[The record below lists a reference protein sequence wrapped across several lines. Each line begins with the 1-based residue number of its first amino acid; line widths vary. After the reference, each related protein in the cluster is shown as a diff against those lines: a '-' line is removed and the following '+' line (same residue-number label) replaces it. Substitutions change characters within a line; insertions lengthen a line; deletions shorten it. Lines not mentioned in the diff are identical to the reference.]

1 MDKDREKTVDGMIV
15 EEITM
20 KDQFQYLVSVIIP
33 VYNAQKFLPKAVQ
46 SVLQQTL
53 SQDQIEILLIDDGSK
68 DKSPEMCD
76 HYTVKHGNVR
86 VIHQKNAGVSAARN
100 RGIQEARGK
109 YLAYLDADDW
119 LSEEALQNV
128 TEFFDEHYD
137 EIDVAGYSTVFCY
150 PKGKKSRH
158 VRDEIIQES
167 GIIDCDNKEFV
178 TLTRLTVLVKNRW
191 GENEQFSTA
200 LTFHEDTDYLLRVV
214 AEQRRFGYVKE
225 AVYYYRQ
232 DTGGAT
238 STVSNPEHIFSP
250 SMRMYRQWLV
260 LAENRDSLNH
270 YVQNCILG
278 DFAWKLRENKLLPN
292 HLSGQSYINGL
303 KQIQDL
309 LSHIESYRIMDH
321 PNLDFRD
328 RFFLLALKRAG
339 DEELP
344 SGDAI
349 FLSGMQRKNGKCFVM
364 GMLPGNPMEYRNME
378 LYICTKSDIK
388 IPMRLREFSW
398 GKKYKGI
405 LPEAFTGF
413 CETVSAESQEP
424 LKFVLSGR
432 ENDCQLRC
440 CYGPDAFH
448 KGHRHSSVKKRL
460 IGCIARA
467 EKHLLPRIALYYQCP
482 EQFLQD
488 NNKRDGMKRIYVV
501 QREEQIP
508 QGIDEKQ
515 IVRFRSRKHRALFLA
530 ATQVVLSSPAENYI
544 PIYERTYLSLKD
556 QLCHKITVAE
566 NPK

>member
-1 MDKDREKTVDGMIV
+1 MDKDREKTVAGMIV

-76 HYTVKHGNVR
+76 HYTVKHGNIR

-238 STVSNPEHIFSP
+238 STASNPEHIFSP

-339 DEELP
+339 DEEYP

-388 IPMRLREFSW
+388 IPIRLREFSW

-467 EKHLLPRIALYYQCP
+467 EKHLLPRIDLYYQCP